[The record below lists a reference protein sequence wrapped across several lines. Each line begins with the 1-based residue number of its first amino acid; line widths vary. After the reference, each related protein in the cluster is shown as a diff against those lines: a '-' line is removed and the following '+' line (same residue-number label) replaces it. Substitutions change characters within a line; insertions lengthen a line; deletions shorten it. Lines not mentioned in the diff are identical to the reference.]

1 MSYEKDFY
9 YSDVNE
15 QNEAIAHLLECTQ
28 WWPST
33 REHKVLK
40 GLLAERARLRAELA
54 AANAQLVS
62 KADELAAMQKQRDK
76 LQAHFDADE
85 EDRRQYIEAWANW
98 IESKSELPIAE
109 WLHAYA
115 AAIPHPPRDGDEA
128 KKRIWTHLDQRMRDA
143 AETIDALQKEGEL

>member
-1 MSYEKDFY
+1 MNDHTNDIDE
-9 YSDVNE
+9 
-15 QNEAIAHLLECTQ
+15 
-28 WWPST
+28 
-33 REHKVLK
+33 
-40 GLLAERARLRAELA
+40 LLALFARLATSTNGSLFTRRYTALTALVAERDGLRAELA
-54 AANAQLVS
+54 AAREKLVA